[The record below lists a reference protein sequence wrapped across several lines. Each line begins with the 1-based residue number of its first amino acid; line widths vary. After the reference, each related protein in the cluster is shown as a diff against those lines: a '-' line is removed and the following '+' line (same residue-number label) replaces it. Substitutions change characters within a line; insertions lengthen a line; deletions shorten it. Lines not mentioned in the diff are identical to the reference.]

1 MANVYARVRE
11 DGVVMHLFSDM
22 FEKPKETDFLLK
34 SGEGEEYIH
43 VFCEG
48 GGKISLYTYDNLFQY
63 KIENGVMVKRGEEE
77 LEEERKERLENPDY
91 SKIAQ
96 EVKDKLEHF
105 LYNPTLSETK
115 NPDNLGTGIYQY
127 WSIFFD
133 TSPFQVPHIILNF
146 NAQSLRFQIGADFK
160 GSVVFRS
167 RGATETEWTS
177 WKRMEDIENN
187 LRNMGIFE
195 VGLTSTSIREDFT
208 FEDLIKRSTLTF
220 FTNWIDM
227 IHFPRP
233 IGSGVLLPG
242 ADPRFKTILYI
253 TTGFRFNK
261 HLFQTYICNIFI
273 PEEGQL
279 DEAGNPYEIFYEW
292 TSLTD
297 NQSTSNPNLFIN
309 SNFKICQ
316 RDMIEY
322 VTNKTEN
329 YGRYYPDRW
338 ICLRDYNDSGLKY
351 KIEEDGLHAYFMGE
365 AGSWGKIEYRF
376 DKDLSYYLSE
386 KTITISG
393 KIRTISDNSETRVRC
408 FDMYNGSTIIVNHV
422 FTKRETDNF
431 YKATIKLPKITDT
444 LKFNIRFSGGIG
456 AEYIFEYLK
465 LELGKEATLFVPPN
479 PTEELLKC
487 MSYYQEEE
495 IHYRPSKEGSNL
507 LIPVQS
513 TRKVPMRE
521 IPNIKIYSL
530 TGTENKFS
538 VANGLT
544 DTKDIISEIYN
555 NKVGYYPAIVVTD
568 VPVNESKVAIFKS
581 DAEL

>member
-48 GGKISLYTYDNLFQY
+48 GGGKISLYTYDNLFQY

-77 LEEERKERLENPDY
+77 LEEERKEQLENPDY
-91 SKIAQ
+91 SKIP
-96 EVKDKLEHF
+96 LE
-105 LYNPTLSETK
+105 LK
-115 NPDNLGTGIYQY
+115 NRL
-127 WSIFFD
+127 
-133 TSPFQVPHIILNF
+133 
-146 NAQSLRFQIGADFK
+146 K
-160 GSVVFRS
+160 
-167 RGATETEWTS
+167 
-177 WKRMEDIENN
+177 
-187 LRNMGIFE
+187 E
-195 VGLTSTSIREDFT
+195 VGLLENACTSTSIREDFT
-208 FEDLIKRSTLTF
+208 FEDLIHKTEVTF
-220 FTNWIDM
+220 FTNWIDT

-242 ADPRFKTILYI
+242 SDPRFKTILYT
-253 TTGFRFNK
+253 TTGFLFNK
-261 HLFQTYICNIFI
+261 HLFQTFVCHVFI

-279 DEAGNPYEIFYEW
+279 DEAGKPYEMFSEW
-292 TSLTD
+292 QILSND
-297 NQSTSNPNLFIN
+297 KNISNPNFIIN
-309 SNFKICQ
+309 PNFQVRQ
-316 RDMIEY
+316 RDMTEY
-322 VTNKTEN
+322 VTNKADN
-329 YGRYYPDRW
+329 GGRYYPDRW
-338 ICLRDYNDSGLKY
+338 KCSRDYNDSGLRYNIK
-351 KIEEDGLHAYFMGE
+351 KDGLHAYFIS
-365 AGSWGKIEYRF
+365 GSGSHGKLEYKF
-376 DKDLSYYLSE
+376 DKDVSRFLSE

-393 KIRTISDNSETRVRC
+393 KIKSDNPQTKLQRFLLYHEGTVILNYLVKQRVTDEDGISSVSIRLPILTNSLR
-408 FDMYNGSTIIVNHV
+408 FAVTFSG
-422 FTKRETDNF
+422 ETD
-431 YKATIKLPKITDT
+431 TEI
-444 LKFNIRFSGGIG
+444 
-456 AEYIFEYLK
+456 IFEYFK
-465 LELGKEATLFVPPN
+465 LELGMDATLFVPPD

-507 LIPVQS
+507 LIPAQS

-555 NKVGYYPAIVVTD
+555 NKVGYYPAIVVKD